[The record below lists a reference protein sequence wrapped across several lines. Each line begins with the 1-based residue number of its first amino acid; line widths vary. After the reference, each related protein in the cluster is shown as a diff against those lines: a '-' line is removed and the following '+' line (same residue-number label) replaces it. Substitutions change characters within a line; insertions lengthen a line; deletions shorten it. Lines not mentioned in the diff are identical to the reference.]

1 MNYYIHTTPGRLRL
15 KNPLFKNRN
24 THDHI
29 KKALSALIGIATLD
43 INSTTGSITI
53 HYNASQIDSKD
64 IIGTLQR
71 AGYFDETKAISNDQ
85 YIQTAASKTGKVLG
99 RAVLGVFVDK
109 VFEGSALSLLG
120 LLL

>member
-29 KKALSALIGIATLD
+29 KMLLSALIGIATID
-43 INSTTGSITI
+43 INSTTGSLTI
-53 HYNASQIDSKD
+53 HYNASQINDKD
-64 IIGTLQR
+64 IINTLQG

-85 YIQTAASKTGKVLG
+85 YIQTAASKAGKVLG
-99 RAVLGVFVDK
+99 KAAFGVFVDRA
-109 VFEGSALSLLG
+109 FEGTALSLLG
-120 LLL
+120 ILL

>member
-1 MNYYIHTTPGRLRL
+1 MNYYMHTTPGRLRL
-15 KNPLFKNRN
+15 KCPLFKNRN

-29 KKALSALIGIATLD
+29 KKALSTLIGIATLD

-53 HYNASQIDSKD
+53 HFNASQIDSRD

-85 YIQTAASKTGKVLG
+85 YIQTAASRTGKVLG
-99 RAVLGVFVDK
+99 RAVLGVFVDR

-120 LLL
+120 FLL

>member
-29 KKALSALIGIATLD
+29 KKVLSALSGIATVD

-53 HYNASQIDSKD
+53 HYNASMIDSRE

-85 YIQTAASKTGKVLG
+85 YIHSAASKAGKVLG
-99 RAVLGVFVDK
+99 KAALGAFVEK
-109 VFEGSALSLLG
+109 AFEGSALSLLAI
-120 LLL
+120 LL

>member
-15 KNPLFKNRN
+15 KNPLFKNKN

-29 KKALSALIGIATLD
+29 KMLLSGLIGIATID
-43 INSTTGSITI
+43 INNTTGSLTI
-53 HYNASQIDSKD
+53 HYNASQINDKD
-64 IIGTLQR
+64 IINTLQR

-85 YIQTAASKTGKVLG
+85 YIQTAASKAGKVLG
-99 RAVLGVFVDK
+99 RAAFGVFVDK
-109 VFEGSALSLLG
+109 AFEGSALSLLG